1 MGVDITVLVVDWEHL
16 MEIAPDDRLE
26 VLQESAYAD
35 DDSDLDIDA
44 GWVWPAE
51 PDRSWLGRYEFGGT
65 LGSYK
70 PHFWAAHAW
79 DYVRGGAERE
89 LRVALDGFLSALI
102 WWGPEV
108 DTDAEHVDAGV
119 FPSGARLWRSGPLIA
134 RGPQTVAHLNRYWQ
148 AAAPVLPQLR
158 EPYARHAASPGGWA
172 ADFEDFTALLS
183 GWAET
188 VGEAERRRWGL
199 IGLPL

>member
-1 MGVDITVLVVDWEHL
+1 

-26 VLQESAYAD
+26 VLQESADAD
-35 DDSDLDIDA
+35 VDVDA

-51 PDRSWLGRYEFGGT
+51 PGRSWLGRYEFGGT

-70 PHFWAAHAW
+70 PHFRAAHAW
-79 DYVRGGAERE
+79 DHVRGAAERE

-108 DTDAEHVDAGV
+108 DTDAEHVDADL

-134 RGPQTVAHLNRYWQ
+134 RGPRTVARLNRYWHE
-148 AAAPVLPQLR
+148 AAPELPQPPQLPQLR
-158 EPYARHAASPGGWA
+158 EPYARHAASPGGWI

-183 GWAET
+183 GWAEA

-199 IGLPL
+199 VGLPL